1 MTEDKE
7 QLLRDLK
14 SKVESRLDR
23 KFRLGD
29 EEHKESIM
37 TINSLDEAFDELI
50 DGLTYIYIAMKQ
62 KEKDMEKIQAETFKK
77 VVLLDKEEAD

>member
-1 MTEDKE
+1 MEESKE

-14 SKVESRLDR
+14 CKVESRLDL
-23 KFRLGD
+23 KFRKGD

-62 KEKDMEKIQAETFKK
+62 KEKEVEKIQTETFKK
-77 VVLLDKEEAD
+77 VVLLDKEETD